1 MRNMRKW
8 FIMLS
13 ILSLFFLVGCEL
25 ETTDNGDLDG
35 YWHLERIDS
44 LSSQRSIDYGQARIF
59 WSIQFKLL
67 QLSDLE
73 NNTIIYNLVYDN
85 HQLTLADPY
94 MFDRADGDTQ
104 VTDVEVLRRYGV
116 NALQENM
123 KVVSLQSDRM
133 VLESPVLRLHFKKY

>member
-13 ILSLFFLVGCEL
+13 VLSLFFLVGCEL

-35 YWHLERIDS
+35 YWHLEQVDT
-44 LSSQRSIDYGQARIF
+44 LSSQRSVDYGQARIF

-85 HQLTLADPY
+85 QQLTLADPY
-94 MFDRADGDTQ
+94 MFDRADGDSL

-133 VLESPVLRLHFKKY
+133 ILESPVLRLHFKKY

>member
-1 MRNMRKW
+1 MRNMRKC

-13 ILSLFFLVGCEL
+13 VLSLFFLVGCEL

-35 YWHLERIDS
+35 YWHLEQVDS
-44 LSSQRSIDYGQARIF
+44 LSSQRSVDYGQARIF

-73 NNTIIYNLVYDN
+73 NNSIIYNLVYDN

-94 MFDRADGDTQ
+94 MFDRADGDTL

-116 NALQENM
+116 NALQETM

-133 VLESPVLRLHFKKY
+133 ILESPVLRLHFKKY

>member
-13 ILSLFFLVGCEL
+13 VLSLFFLVGCEL

-35 YWHLERIDS
+35 YWHLEQVDT
-44 LSSQRSIDYGQARIF
+44 LSSQRSVDYGQARIF

-73 NNTIIYNLVYDN
+73 NNSIIYNLVYDN

-94 MFDRADGDTQ
+94 MFDRADGDTL

-116 NALQENM
+116 NALQETM

>member
-13 ILSLFFLVGCEL
+13 VLSLFFLVGCEL

-35 YWHLERIDS
+35 YWHLEQVDT
-44 LSSQRSIDYGQARIF
+44 LSAQRSVDYGQAWIF

-73 NNTIIYNLVYDN
+73 NNSIIYNLVYDN

-94 MFDRADGDTQ
+94 MFDRADGDTL

-116 NALQENM
+116 NALQETM

>member
-1 MRNMRKW
+1 MRKW

-13 ILSLFFLVGCEL
+13 VLSLFFLVGCEL

-35 YWHLERIDS
+35 YWHLEQVDT
-44 LSSQRSIDYGQARIF
+44 LSSQRSVDYGQARIF

-73 NNTIIYNLVYDN
+73 NNSIIYNLVYDN

-94 MFDRADGDTQ
+94 MFDRADGDTL

-116 NALQENM
+116 NALQETM

>member
-13 ILSLFFLVGCEL
+13 VLSLFFLVGCTL

-35 YWHLERIDS
+35 YWHLEQIDS
-44 LSSQRSIDYGQARIF
+44 LTSQRSVDYGQARIF

-85 HQLTLADPY
+85 RQLTLADPC
-94 MFDRADGDTQ
+94 MFDRTDGDTL

-133 VLESPVLRLHFKKY
+133 ILESPVLRLHFKKY

>member
-13 ILSLFFLVGCEL
+13 VLSLFFLVGCEL

-35 YWHLERIDS
+35 YWHLERVDS
-44 LSSQRSIDYGQARIF
+44 LSSQRSVDYGQARIF

-67 QLSDLE
+67 QLS
-73 NNTIIYNLVYDN
+73 
-85 HQLTLADPY
+85 Y
-94 MFDRADGDTQ
+94 MFDRADGDTL

>member
-1 MRNMRKW
+1 MRKW

-13 ILSLFFLVGCEL
+13 VLSLFFLVGCEL

-35 YWHLERIDS
+35 YWHLEQVDT
-44 LSSQRSIDYGQARIF
+44 LSSQRSVDYGQAWIF

-73 NNTIIYNLVYDN
+73 NNSIIYNLVYDN

-94 MFDRADGDTQ
+94 MFDRADGDTL

-116 NALQENM
+116 NALQETM

>member
-13 ILSLFFLVGCEL
+13 VLSLFFLVGCEL

-35 YWHLERIDS
+35 YWHLEQVDS

-73 NNTIIYNLVYDN
+73 NNSIIYNLVYDN

-94 MFDRADGDTQ
+94 MFDRADGDTL

-116 NALQENM
+116 NALQETM

>member
-13 ILSLFFLVGCEL
+13 VLSLFFLVGCEL

-35 YWHLERIDS
+35 YWHLEWVDT

-73 NNTIIYNLVYDN
+73 NNSIIYNLVYDN

-94 MFDRADGDTQ
+94 MFDRADGDTL

-116 NALQENM
+116 NALQETM

>member
-13 ILSLFFLVGCEL
+13 VLSLFFLVGCEL

-35 YWHLERIDS
+35 YWHLERVDS
-44 LSSQRSIDYGQARIF
+44 LLSQRSVDYGQARIF

-85 HQLTLADPY
+85 QQLTLANPY
-94 MFDRADGDTQ
+94 MFDRADGDTL

>member
-1 MRNMRKW
+1 M
-8 FIMLS
+8 
-13 ILSLFFLVGCEL
+13 
-25 ETTDNGDLDG
+25 
-35 YWHLERIDS
+35 
-44 LSSQRSIDYGQARIF
+44 
-59 WSIQFKLL
+59 
-67 QLSDLE
+67 SDLE

-85 HQLTLADPY
+85 QQLTLANPY
-94 MFDRADGDTQ
+94 MFDRADGDTL

>member
-13 ILSLFFLVGCEL
+13 VLSLFFLVGCEL

-35 YWHLERIDS
+35 YWHLEQVDT
-44 LSSQRSIDYGQARIF
+44 LSAQRSIDYGQARIF

-73 NNTIIYNLVYDN
+73 NNSIIYNLVYDN

-94 MFDRADGDTQ
+94 MFDRADGDTL

-116 NALQENM
+116 NALQETM

>member
-13 ILSLFFLVGCEL
+13 VLSLFFLVGCTL

-35 YWHLERIDS
+35 YWHLEHIES
-44 LSSQRSIDYGQARIF
+44 LSSQRSVDYGQARIF

-67 QLSDLE
+67 QLSDLH

-85 HQLTLADPY
+85 NQLTLAEPY
-94 MFDRADGDTQ
+94 MSDRADGDTL
-104 VTDVEVLRRYGV
+104 VTDVEVLRPYGV

-123 KVVSLQSDRM
+123 KVVSLQSDKM
-133 VLESPVLRLHFKKY
+133 ILESPILRLHFKKY

>member
-13 ILSLFFLVGCEL
+13 VLRLFFLVGCEL

-35 YWHLERIDS
+35 YWHLEQVDT
-44 LSSQRSIDYGQARIF
+44 LSSQRSVDYGQARIF

-85 HQLTLADPY
+85 QQLTLADPY
-94 MFDRADGDTQ
+94 MFDRADGDSL

-133 VLESPVLRLHFKKY
+133 ILESPVLRLHFKKY

>member
-13 ILSLFFLVGCEL
+13 VLSLFFLVGCEL

-35 YWHLERIDS
+35 YWHQERVDS
-44 LSSQRSIDYGQARIF
+44 LSSQRSVDYGQARIF

-85 HQLTLADPY
+85 QQLTLANPY
-94 MFDRADGDTQ
+94 MFDRADGDTL